1 MRSGGLTKYVVDL
14 VNEQK
19 KTNDVVL
26 LYPGN
31 FRILSKEIKIIHRKS
46 DNNCDFF
53 ELYNS
58 LPLAFSGGI
67 KNPTAFMKHVEKK
80 IYSKFLREIN
90 PDIIHIHTLMGIHKE
105 FFVAAKELGIKIV
118 FTSHDYF
125 GLSPVPNFYNEIGN
139 YDFSNKNSE
148 IEWIKASQNAN
159 SACVLRVYQM
169 SFYPFIKKLKKYLV
183 RNTNNNN
190 NVETEQ
196 KEISLGLRKKVVSL
210 MLFYQEVLSMVDM
223 FHFNSTISRDVYL
236 ANLSSEINYKILPIS
251 NSDIVINDFQSNKNK
266 EIKKIGY
273 IGQYTV
279 AKGVYKLIEDLW
291 EISKS
296 TDLEFTLH
304 LFGDSKDI
312 IYKNDLKVKNHGKFK
327 KEEIAKVYKEF
338 DVIIV
343 PSLWKETFSLVVAE
357 AISFNKRI
365 LVSSN
370 VGAKDLLCSNQIY
383 DHDDFQSF
391 KNKLLNLS
399 QEENHVYLF
408 KDHVNEIYSLYNDI
422 L

>member
-80 IYSKFLREIN
+80 IYSKL
-90 PDIIHIHTLMGIHKE
+90 
-105 FFVAAKELGIKIV
+105 